1 MQINIHLVTPFINNY
16 YWSNIYC
23 RSLDVTR
30 LILIQLYLN
39 SVRYLVQKHY
49 PSYIYTISML
59 PFKTN
64 TSKKNEKSAKKNI
77 LHNKRGGGGAKW
89 RFRVYHN
96 ILFIINIHAK
106 LHYYFFHRIII
117 FRQQHNYLYNNVIIF
132 MHLHNHINA

>member
-64 TSKKNEKSAKKNI
+64 TSKKDEKSAKQNI
-77 LHNKRGGGGAKW
+77 LHNKRGGGGGGGGAKW
-89 RFRVYHN
+89 RFRV
-96 ILFIINIHAK
+96 ITIFSLLLIFMQ

-117 FRQQHNYLYNNVIIF
+117 FRQ
-132 MHLHNHINA
+132 